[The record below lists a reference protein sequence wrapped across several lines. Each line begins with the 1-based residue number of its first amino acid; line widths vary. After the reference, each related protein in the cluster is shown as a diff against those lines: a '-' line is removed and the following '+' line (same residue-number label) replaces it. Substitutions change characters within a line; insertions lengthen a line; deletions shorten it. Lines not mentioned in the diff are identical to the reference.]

1 MNTEAL
7 YELYKKHPK
16 VSTDSRSIEAGDL
29 FFALKG
35 DHFNGN
41 LYAGDAIAK
50 GAAYAV
56 VDDPAVVQS
65 DAYILVEDVL
75 TVLQHLAR
83 HHRRQ
88 FTIPVIGITGSNG
101 KTTTKELVS
110 AVLGSQYKLHFTQ
123 GNLNNH
129 IGVPLTLLSIPM
141 DIEVAVIEM
150 GANHQGEINFLCEI
164 AEPSHGL
171 ITNIGKA
178 HLEGFGGIEGVKKGK
193 SELYRFLGRTG
204 GMAFINKDAQF
215 LESLAES
222 VKKKV
227 FYRKSA
233 SPSMDVADL
242 EVGLVAAIPFI
253 EVAFLDRA
261 TQQLVQVQTNLHGIY
276 NFDNIMTAIAIGK
289 YFKVPGQ
296 KIKAAIASYT
306 PSNNRSQL
314 LQKGTNTFVMD
325 AYNANPTS
333 MRAALHAFAN
343 IEATKKIAVIGS
355 MLELGE
361 ESMIEHH
368 QIAALA
374 KEQAYDHLILIGRE
388 FKESALKH
396 DLPHF
401 EDVSSLKAWFDQQ
414 SFDGFHIFLK
424 GSRGIRLEQL
434 IS

>member
-343 IEATKKIAVIGS
+343 MEATKKIAVIGS